1 MHSSA
6 LLLGLSTWWC
16 NPTVADGNVGPL
28 SPPVHRC
35 ASRAVSPRGTEDR
48 LRSVRAHSFPSELH
62 RKVDRVSSTRKLL
75 EPYLSLLSSHPSPQL
90 PQDYEIRRLQH
101 CPICSIVIWLR
112 STHRQRQRESISS
125 SSIIRLIII
134 HKLLGSGNVGQQHN
148 WRQLRIVRS
157 IGEHNCTFRRAG
169 MPGRQKALGW
179 D

>member
-16 NPTVADGNVGPL
+16 NLAVVDGYVGSI
-28 SPPVHRC
+28 SPSVHRC

-48 LRSVRAHSFPSELH
+48 LRSIRAHSFPSKLH
-62 RKVDRVSSTRKLL
+62 RKVDRVSATRKLL
-75 EPYLSLLSSHPSPQL
+75 EPYLSLLSGHPSPQL

-101 CPICSIVIWLR
+101 CPICCIVVWLW
-112 STHRQRQRESISS
+112 STYGQRQRESISS

-134 HKLLGSGNVGQQHN
+134 HKLLGSWNVGQQHH
-148 WRQLRIVRS
+148 WRQLRSFGS
-157 IGEHNCTFRRAG
+157 IGEHNCTFRRVG
-169 MPGRQKALGW
+169 LPRRQKALGW